1 MAHLLFTNARI
12 ILPDAI
18 ADDQALVVTDG
29 MIEGCIPADQAS
41 AIEAAGTVRSIDCK
55 GQYLSPGFIDT
66 HCHGGG
72 GADFMDG
79 KVEDILTAARAQIRE
94 KLTIL
99 VKESHVYLTR
109 KFKRLKSIIKYT
121 VLKEDIYGF

>member
-1 MAHLLFTNARI
+1 MFH
-12 ILPDAI
+12 
-18 ADDQALVVTDG
+18 
-29 MIEGCIPADQAS
+29 
-41 AIEAAGTVRSIDCK
+41 K
-55 GQYLSPGFIDT
+55 
-66 HCHGGG
+66 
-72 GADFMDG
+72 
-79 KVEDILTAARAQIRE
+79 IRE